1 MEFNE
6 KLQEL
11 RLRKGLT
18 QEELSKALFV
28 SRTAVSKWESAK
40 GYPNIE
46 SLKQISKLFSITVDE
61 LLSSDELLSIAE
73 KDGEQKEKRLRSLVF
88 GLSDISALLLIFLP
102 FFAEETDG
110 VIKGVSLISL
120 TAISAYLKT
129 VYFLLAI
136 TTAIFGLLTL
146 VLQNL
151 NIPFKAKN
159 AVSIALNILSVLVF
173 IISREPYAAVFLF
186 IFLIIKILSTR
197 KMSGM

>member
-28 SRTAVSKWESAK
+28 SRTAVSKWESGK
-40 GYPNIE
+40 GFPNIE
-46 SLKQISKLFSITVDE
+46 SLKQISKLFSVTVDE

-120 TAISAYLKT
+120 SAISAYLKT

-159 AVSIALNILSVLVF
+159 TVSIALNILSVLVF

-197 KMSGM
+197 KMS

>member
-28 SRTAVSKWESAK
+28 SRTAVSKWESGK
-40 GYPNIE
+40 GFPNIE
-46 SLKQISKLFSITVDE
+46 SLKQISKLFSVTVDE

-102 FFAEETDG
+102 FFAEETTAD
-110 VIKGVSLISL
+110 VAEADFLRLRAVLCVATFPAAELIS
-120 TAISAYLKT
+120 AA
-129 VYFLLAI
+129 
-136 TTAIFGLLTL
+136 LTL
-146 VLQNL
+146 
-151 NIPFKAKN
+151 I
-159 AVSIALNILSVLVF
+159 
-173 IISREPYAAVFLF
+173 
-186 IFLIIKILSTR
+186 
-197 KMSGM
+197 G

>member
-28 SRTAVSKWESAK
+28 SRTAVSKWESGK

-46 SLKQISKLFSITVDE
+46 SLKQISKLFSVTVDE

-159 AVSIALNILSVLVF
+159 TVSIALNILSVLVF

>member
-28 SRTAVSKWESAK
+28 SRTAVSKWESGK

>member
-28 SRTAVSKWESAK
+28 SRTAVSKWESGK

-159 AVSIALNILSVLVF
+159 TVSIALNILSVLVF

>member
-28 SRTAVSKWESAK
+28 SRTAVSKWESGK

-46 SLKQISKLFSITVDE
+46 SLKQISKLFSVTVDE

-159 AVSIALNILSVLVF
+159 TVSIALNILSGLVF

>member
-28 SRTAVSKWESAK
+28 SRTAVSKWESGK

-46 SLKQISKLFSITVDE
+46 SLKQISKLFSVTVDE

-73 KDGEQKEKRLRSLVF
+73 KDGEQKEKRLRNLVF

-151 NIPFKAKN
+151 NIHFKAKN
-159 AVSIALNILSVLVF
+159 TVSIALNILSVLVF

>member
-28 SRTAVSKWESAK
+28 SRTAVSKWESSK

-46 SLKQISKLFSITVDE
+46 SLKQISKLFSVTVDE

-159 AVSIALNILSVLVF
+159 TVSIALNILSVLVF

>member
-28 SRTAVSKWESAK
+28 SRTAVSKWESGK

-46 SLKQISKLFSITVDE
+46 SLKQISKLFSVTVDE

-73 KDGEQKEKRLRSLVF
+73 KDAEQKEKRLRSLVF

-120 TAISAYLKT
+120 TAISTYLKT

-146 VLQNL
+146 ILQNL

>member
-28 SRTAVSKWESAK
+28 SRTAVSKWESGK

-46 SLKQISKLFSITVDE
+46 SLKQISKLFSVTVDE

-73 KDGEQKEKRLRSLVF
+73 KDAEQKEKRLRSLVF

-159 AVSIALNILSVLVF
+159 TVSIALNILSVLVF

>member
-1 MEFNE
+1 M
-6 KLQEL
+6 
-11 RLRKGLT
+11 
-18 QEELSKALFV
+18 
-28 SRTAVSKWESAK
+28 
-40 GYPNIE
+40 
-46 SLKQISKLFSITVDE
+46 FSVTVDE

-159 AVSIALNILSVLVF
+159 TVSIALNILSVLVF

>member
-28 SRTAVSKWESAK
+28 SRTAVSKWESGK
-40 GYPNIE
+40 GFPNIE
-46 SLKQISKLFSITVDE
+46 SLKQISKLFSVTVDE

-120 TAISAYLKT
+120 TAISTYLKT

-146 VLQNL
+146 ILQNL

-159 AVSIALNILSVLVF
+159 TVSIALNILGVLVF

>member
-28 SRTAVSKWESAK
+28 SRTAVSKWESGK

-46 SLKQISKLFSITVDE
+46 SLKQISKLFSVTVDE

-120 TAISAYLKT
+120 TAISTYLKT

-146 VLQNL
+146 ILQNL

>member
-1 MEFNE
+1 MKNYRNYGFE
-6 KLQEL
+6 KVWPKRNSQ
-11 RLRKGLT
+11 K
-18 QEELSKALFV
+18 LFLF
-28 SRTAVSKWESAK
+28 RTAVSKWESGK

-46 SLKQISKLFSITVDE
+46 SLKQISKLFSVTVDE
-61 LLSSDELLSIAE
+61 LLSSDEVLSIAE

-120 TAISAYLKT
+120 SAISAYLKT

-159 AVSIALNILSVLVF
+159 TVSIALNILSVLVF

-197 KMSGM
+197 KMSGMWR